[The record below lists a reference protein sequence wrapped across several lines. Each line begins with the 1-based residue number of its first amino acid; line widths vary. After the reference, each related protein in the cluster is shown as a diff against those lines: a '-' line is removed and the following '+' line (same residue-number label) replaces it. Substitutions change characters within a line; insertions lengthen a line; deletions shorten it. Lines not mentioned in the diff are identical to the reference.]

1 MFKTISFLL
10 ALLLCISMGLSDTGA
25 SLNEQKMNS
34 FRSLASDECLADSN
48 ALLEYSV
55 ISDIAD
61 ELTAHITAALMSS
74 GDEFCDVVITDTT
87 VKSTCDVGS
96 LVDHSEFKDACKSA
110 SGQFVMFSVNM
121 STVLEGFTVY
131 AVIKNLFDCVGESC
145 TTDEIRHEI
154 RQLVGGSLSDNMGI
168 DELWNFEIS
177 FNDDTSGANVHQ
189 VSLALFTLGLV
200 FITLST

>member
-110 SGQFVMFSVNM
+110 SGKFLMLSVTMRNEAQGM
-121 STVLEGFTVY
+121 TVIVGV
-131 AVIKNLFDCVGESC
+131 KNLFTCVAETC
-145 TTDEIRHEI
+145 TTDEIN
-154 RQLVGGSLSDNMGI
+154 QLLSGI
-168 DELWNFEIS
+168 ISENFGTDEFGTFEIS
-177 FNDDTSGANVHQ
+177 FNEDTSGANGHQ
-189 VSLALFTLGLV
+189 VSLALFTLVFV

>member
-1 MFKTISFLL
+1 
-10 ALLLCISMGLSDTGA
+10 
-25 SLNEQKMNS
+25 
-34 FRSLASDECLADSN
+34 
-48 ALLEYSV
+48 
-55 ISDIAD
+55 
-61 ELTAHITAALMSS
+61 MSS

-96 LVDHSEFKDACKSA
+96 VVDHSEFKDACKSA
-110 SGQFVMFSVNM
+110 SGQ
-121 STVLEGFTVY
+121 
-131 AVIKNLFDCVGESC
+131 
-145 TTDEIRHEI
+145 HEI